1 MIEALLEKPYW
12 VIDFLPRQVPEGSTG
27 QYFAVERFYL
37 QEPRQSALRRQFA
50 EILLKVNCFYDLL
63 ICDPEEENWDRN
75 PAPERL
81 YSLLVQEKKDLFIH
95 LPEDSA
101 LITLNLD
108 DTYMT
113 VYGPSESLLGLLS
126 QLSVSAGLFLW
137 QQPQQAS

>member
-12 VIDFLPRQVPEGSTG
+12 VIDFLPRQVPEGSAG

-63 ICDPEEENWDRN
+63 ICEPEEENWDRN

-81 YSLLVQEKKDLFIH
+81 YSLLVQEKKDLCIH

-101 LITLNLD
+101 LITLNRD
-108 DTYMT
+108 DTYMA
-113 VYGPSESLLGLLS
+113 VYGPSANLLDLLDR
-126 QLSVSAGLFLW
+126 LAISAGLFLW
-137 QQPQQAS
+137 RPPQKA